1 MTDTIV
7 QLVGALI
14 QTLTILNCQDLV
26 GDQLRN
32 DAGIIGFGME
42 MNGLKMSQRETLTPL
57 QKINC
62 FQVIQVVEYIINEA
76 CKLYRT

>member
-7 QLVGALI
+7 SLVGALI
-14 QTLTILNCQDLV
+14 QTLPILNCQDLV
-26 GDQLRN
+26 GDQLRD

-57 QKINC
+57 
-62 FQVIQVVEYIINEA
+62 
-76 CKLYRT
+76 